1 MQNVQNLLLFCW
13 IIMDTDSIEEANS
26 FYFNI
31 YFFDSNGKC
40 CQVND
45 DTTKPLLKQNEK
57 HLYGNV
63 ASIISL
69 KKLKGSFPRPTTNFS
84 INDTLQFE
92 RKLFCPKL
100 DEVAKDENVE
110 SGVEDTDEESKD

>member
-1 MQNVQNLLLFCW
+1 MVDSLAV
-13 IIMDTDSIEEANS
+13 TDVVEGCFIPFVAV
-26 FYFNI
+26 FGI
-31 YFFDSNGKC
+31 
-40 CQVND
+40 
-45 DTTKPLLKQNEK
+45 L
-57 HLYGNV
+57 GNV

-84 INDTLQFE
+84 INDALQFE
-92 RKLFCPKL
+92 LKLFCPKL